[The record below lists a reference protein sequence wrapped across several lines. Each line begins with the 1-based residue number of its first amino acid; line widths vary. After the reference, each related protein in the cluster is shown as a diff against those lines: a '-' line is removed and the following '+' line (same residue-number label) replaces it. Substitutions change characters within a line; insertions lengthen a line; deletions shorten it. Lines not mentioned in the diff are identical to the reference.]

1 MPKWSS
7 AKWELRCVNAAGPR
21 SPSAARMA
29 AEPTRA
35 IIQPMTRVGDCR
47 DGLDIEDANHE
58 LFGAAW
64 RRTLVDSAFAW
75 LDRAIDERELPLVA
89 MQFDPAFDEV
99 RDPRTTTVI
108 ARLTASAGSA
118 TSLPW
123 SCAKKSASLRP
134 QVGFGCEGGARNARK
149 VDDP

>member
-1 MPKWSS
+1 
-7 AKWELRCVNAAGPR
+7 
-21 SPSAARMA
+21 MA

-35 IIQPMTRVGDCR
+35 IIKPMPRVGDCR

-89 MQFDPAFDEV
+89 LQ
-99 RDPRTTTVI
+99 
-108 ARLTASAGSA
+108 SAGSPS
-118 TSLPW
+118 SLPW
-123 SCAKKSASLRP
+123 SCARKSAPLRP
-134 QVGFGCEGGARNARK
+134 QIGFGCDGGARNARK
-149 VDDP
+149 VEDP